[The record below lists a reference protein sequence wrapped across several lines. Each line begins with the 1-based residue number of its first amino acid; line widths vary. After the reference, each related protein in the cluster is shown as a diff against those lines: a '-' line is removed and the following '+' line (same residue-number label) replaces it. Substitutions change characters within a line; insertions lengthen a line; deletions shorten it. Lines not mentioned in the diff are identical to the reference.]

1 MDPWSTEPS
10 TAGDEERK
18 GCIEVK
24 RTNTDP
30 SGSTRSPR
38 PARDHGFSLVEMVV
52 TISIMSIALVPLM
65 FGALVLVR
73 ASSAGRNATK
83 VETVLNNAADRVNR
97 ARETCDGYSNYVEA
111 AAQSQGWAAGQA
123 TATYKWYEPGDS
135 ASVEGNWHAGICPDG
150 VQAIDL
156 VQLVTISVTSPDG
169 KLTRSIEVVKS
180 KI

>member
-1 MDPWSTEPS
+1 MKRAKTEPS
-10 TAGDEERK
+10 T
-18 GCIEVK
+18 
-24 RTNTDP
+24 
-30 SGSTRSPR
+30 STRSPR
-38 PARDHGFSLVEMVV
+38 PVRDHGFSLVEMVV

-97 ARETCDGYSNYVEA
+97 AGENCGGYDNYLEA
-111 AAQSQGWAAGQA
+111 AAASQLWSADQV
-123 TATYKWYEPGDS
+123 TATYQYFEPGDT
-135 ASVEGNWHAGICPDG
+135 AADDGTWHAGICPEG

-156 VQLVTISVTSPDG
+156 VQLVTISVTAPDG
-169 KLTRSIEVVKS
+169 KLTRTIQVVKS